1 MELDFLDKYCWYHIF
16 RPFIANLHSFK
27 GLRSKKTPLFKTLN
41 SEIVLT
47 VFKTHD
53 PENHTLFRGS

>member
-27 GLRSKKTPLFKTLN
+27 GLRSKKDTLF
-41 SEIVLT
+41 EIVLI
-47 VFKTHD
+47 VFKTHK
-53 PENHTLFRGS
+53 PENHTLFSGS